1 MRRAARLWTP
11 AMAVA
16 LLGLTG
22 CSMVGDALGGE
33 QDTGPR
39 GAKIVVLVPADGN
52 QVAAGQGVRAA
63 VELAV
68 SEAALAIPGWSVE
81 VVAVDEPRDD
91 AEAARVAEELADD
104 DEVVAVVGGLAAA
117 ALRAVQPAFDRAS
130 IVFVSPADVAP
141 EHTRGADPAA
151 PLRPYDTY
159 FRTAVPGG
167 DPVAAAA
174 EYAVRG
180 LNAARVAVIDGGAGD
195 EAVRFGT
202 EVARIGGEVVASA
215 VAGPDRAGTDAA
227 IAGAV
232 ERGAGAVYVAG
243 DAALAAEA
251 AKKLAGTGLDARL
264 LGGADLRSEDFL
276 AAAGTAADGAVA
288 VVAGT
293 VEPSAGSGVDDL
305 TARLA
310 AQSGPPPGPYGA
322 AAYDAGMALAQ
333 VLSRCLPPEDT
344 AARARAG
351 CVGEMEQVSFPG
363 LTGQVDFDRFGERT
377 GGHPVAF
384 EVRDGGWVE
393 IGGGA

>member
-1 MRRAARLWTP
+1 
-11 AMAVA
+11 MAVA

-39 GAKIVVLVPADGN
+39 GAKIVVLVPGDGN
-52 QVAAGQGVRAA
+52 QVAAGQGVHAA
-63 VELAV
+63 VELALR
-68 SEAALAIPGWSVE
+68 EAALAIPGWSVE

-117 ALRAVQPAFDRAS
+117 LRAVQPVLDRAS
-130 IVFVSPADVAP
+130 IVFVSPADVTP
-141 EHTRGADPAA
+141 EHTRGADPAE

-180 LNAARVAVIDGGAGD
+180 LNAARVAVIDGGVGD
-195 EAVRFGT
+195 EAARFGT
-202 EVARIGGEVVASA
+202 EVAGLGGDVVASA
-215 VAGPDRAGTDAA
+215 AAGPDRAGVDAV

-293 VEPSAGSGVDDL
+293 VEPSAASDVDDL
-305 TARLA
+305 TARLDA
-310 AQSGPPPGPYGA
+310 KSLPPPGPYGA
-322 AAYDAGMALAQ
+322 AAYDAGTALAQ
-333 VLSRCLPPEDT
+333 VLSRCLPPEDS

>member
-11 AMAVA
+11 AVAVV
-16 LLGLTG
+16 LLGLAG
-22 CSMVGDALGGE
+22 CGMVGDALGCE
-33 QDTGPR
+33 PDPGPR
-39 GAKIVVLVPADGN
+39 VAKIVVLVPADGN
-52 QVAAGQGVRAA
+52 QVAAGQGVRGA
-63 VELAV
+63 VQLAV
-68 SEAALAIPGWSVE
+68 SEAGLAIPGWSVE
-81 VVAVDEPRDD
+81 VVGVDEPRDD
-91 AEAARVAEELADD
+91 TEAARVAEELADD
-104 DEVVAVVGGLAAA
+104 DEVVAVVGGLAAP
-117 ALRAVQPAFDRAS
+117 ALRAVQPVFDRAS

-141 EHTRGADPAA
+141 EHTRGADPAV

-159 FRTAVPGG
+159 FRTVVPGG

-180 LNAARVAVIDGGAGD
+180 LNAARLAVIDGGADD
-195 EAVRFGT
+195 EAARFGT
-202 EVARIGGEVVASA
+202 EVARLGGEVVASA
-215 VAGPDRAGTDAA
+215 VPGPDRAGIDAA

-243 DAALAAEA
+243 DAAIAADA
-251 AKKLAGTGLDARL
+251 ARKLAGTGLDARL
-264 LGGADLRSEDFL
+264 LGGVDLLSEDFL

-293 VEPSAGSGVDDL
+293 VEPSAGRGVDEL

-310 AQSGPPPGPYGA
+310 AQSLPPPGPYGA
-322 AAYDAGMALAQ
+322 AAYDGGTALAQ
-333 VLSRCLPPEDT
+333 VLSRCLPPEDS
-344 AARARAG
+344 AARAREG
-351 CVGEMEQVSFPG
+351 CVGEMDQVSFPG

-377 GGHPVAF
+377 GGHPVAY

>member
-1 MRRAARLWTP
+1 
-11 AMAVA
+11 MAVV
-16 LLGLTG
+16 LLGLAG
-22 CSMVGDALGGE
+22 CGMVGDALGGE
-33 QDTGPR
+33 QETGPR

-52 QVAAGQGVRAA
+52 QVAAGQGVRGA
-63 VELAV
+63 VQLAV

-81 VVAVDEPRDD
+81 VVGVDEPRDD
-91 AEAARVAEELADD
+91 TEAARVAEDLADD
-104 DEVVAVVGGLAAA
+104 DEVVAVVGGLAAP
-117 ALRAVQPAFDRAS
+117 ALRAVQPVLDRAS

-141 EHTRGADPAA
+141 EHSRGADPAV

-195 EAVRFGT
+195 EAARFGT
-202 EVARIGGEVVASA
+202 EVARLGGEVVASA
-215 VAGPDRAGTDAA
+215 VTGPDRAGIDAA

-243 DAALAAEA
+243 DAAIAADA

-264 LGGADLRSEDFL
+264 LGGVDLRSEDFL

-293 VEPSAGSGVDDL
+293 VEPSAAAGVESL

-310 AQSGPPPGPYGA
+310 AQSLPPPGPYGA
-322 AAYDAGMALAQ
+322 AAYDGGTALAQ
-333 VLSRCLPPEDT
+333 VLSRCLPPEDS
-344 AARARAG
+344 AARAREG
-351 CVGEMEQVSFPG
+351 CVGEMDQVSFAG

-377 GGHPVAF
+377 GGRPVAY
-384 EVRDGGWVE
+384 EVRDGAWVE